1 MRGSGRASPT
11 APGPPG
17 APPGTIVPPADA
29 AGRHARPVPSD
40 SAPPQGPRSDA
51 VAHDAAKRAAWAGTA
66 AAYAETFAGLCAHA
80 VPVLLDDAAVRPG
93 EALLDVGTGPGSV
106 ARAAADRGC
115 RVTGIDPDRE
125 MVALARAAV
134 PDALVLVGAL
144 PRLPAAV
151 GSRFDVVTANFVLNH
166 VGDPR
171 AAAAAL
177 AGAARPAGR
186 VAVSVW
192 PTPPGP
198 AQQLWADVLD
208 RAGVAPAPTALPV
221 GLDFPRT
228 PDGLGAL
235 LTGAGLEEVR
245 AREVRFVHLA
255 PSALWWSA
263 VTRGVASVGAAYR
276 SQDDAGREAMR
287 RAFVEL
293 AAGFTGPDGMLHLP
307 ARAVV
312 ASGRVAA

>member
-1 MRGSGRASPT
+1 MPSDT
-11 APGPPG
+11 AARHDPRTG
-17 APPGTIVPPADA
+17 DA
-29 AGRHARPVPSD
+29 A
-40 SAPPQGPRSDA
+40 
-51 VAHDAAKRAAWAGTA
+51 AHDAAKRAAWAGTA

-80 VPVLLDDAAVRPG
+80 VPALLDDVAVRPG

-115 RVTGIDPDRE
+115 TVTGVDPDPE
-125 MVALARAAV
+125 MVELARAAV
-134 PDALVLVGAL
+134 PGARFLVGAL
-144 PRLPAAV
+144 PRLPAAA
-151 GSRFDVVTANFVLNH
+151 GSGFDVVTANFVLNH
-166 VGDPR
+166 VGDPA

-192 PTPPGP
+192 PAPPGP

-208 RAGVAPAPTALPV
+208 RAGVARPTTAPPA
-221 GLDFPRT
+221 GRDFPRT

-235 LTGAGLEEVR
+235 LTGAGVEGVL
-245 AREVRFVHLA
+245 AREVRFVHVA
-255 PSALWWSA
+255 PPALWWSA

-276 SQDDAGREAMR
+276 DQDDTGREAVR

-293 AAGFTGPDGMLHLP
+293 AAGFTGPDGLLHLP